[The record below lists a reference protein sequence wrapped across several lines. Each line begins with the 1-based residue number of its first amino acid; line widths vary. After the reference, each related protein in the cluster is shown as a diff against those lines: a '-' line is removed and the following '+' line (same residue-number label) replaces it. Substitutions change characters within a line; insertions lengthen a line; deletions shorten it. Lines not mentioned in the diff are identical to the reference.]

1 MDSFK
6 DNVLNSTQPRIG
18 NQLTSLKAAVA
29 LSVFLNLQVSF
40 PPIFW
45 IFGKV
50 LGIIKLSPVT
60 QNYGNLDAPFTFESV
75 RNLHA
80 ENDKIHLP
88 NSCIC

>member
-45 IFGKV
+45 ILWKGFR
-50 LGIIKLSPVT
+50 
-60 QNYGNLDAPFTFESV
+60 D
-75 RNLHA
+75 H
-80 ENDKIHLP
+80 
-88 NSCIC
+88 